1 MRIHVARVLCVAA
14 LAACGSSS
22 TEPSGDGGGQPAGC
36 GSASLLANPADF
48 AAHGPWAVG
57 ARTATL
63 GGLTLEV
70 WYPAVPGSDAGQ
82 MTARYDIREQLPA
95 SEAAKIPDADNPW
108 QSCDCVRD
116 LPLDTEHGPY
126 PLVVFVHGTASFR
139 HQSLS
144 IVTHWAS
151 RGFVVVAVDHPGLKL
166 GDTLAQACGGSPP
179 AQHISEDIDAEIAAV
194 GAASG
199 DLAFL
204 AGHVDLG
211 RIAVAGHSAGAN
223 AAVGAA
229 SKPGVQVV
237 IPMAGNQ
244 ATTAG
249 ASLYLG
255 GTADQIVSW
264 GQTMT
269 AFGGAVTPKRLVGI
283 ANGGHLTFSD
293 LCTTKNAA
301 GQDLLQ
307 VASAHM
313 VCGAQ
318 LAGFLFD
325 CDPSHIDGPTGW
337 SIINDATSAV
347 LESTLQCNAH
357 ASLAGLMERH
367 SGVATVEEDL

>member
-1 MRIHVARVLCVAA
+1 VH
-14 LAACGSSS
+14 
-22 TEPSGDGGGQPAGC
+22 
-36 GSASLLANPADF
+36 
-48 AAHGPWAVG
+48 
-57 ARTATL
+57 
-63 GGLTLEV
+63 
-70 WYPAVPGSDAGQ
+70 
-82 MTARYDIREQLPA
+82 
-95 SEAAKIPDADNPW
+95 
-108 QSCDCVRD
+108 D
-116 LPLDTEHGPY
+116 LPLDATHGPY
-126 PLVVFVHGTASFR
+126 PVIVFVHGTASFR

-194 GAASG
+194 SAASG
-199 DLAFL
+199 ELAFL
-204 AGHVDLG
+204 AGHVDMT
-211 RIAVAGHSAGAN
+211 RVAVAGHSAGAN
-223 AAVGAA
+223 AAVAA
-229 SKPGVQVV
+229 STKPGVQVV

-269 AFGGAVTPKRLVGI
+269 AFGGAVKPKRLVGI
-283 ANGGHLTFSD
+283 TNGGHLTFSD

-307 VASAHM
+307 VANAHM

-337 SIINDATSAV
+337 AIINDATSAV
-347 LESTLQCNAH
+347 LENALQCNTG
-357 ASLAGLMERH
+357 ASLAGLMHRH
-367 SGVATVEEDL
+367 PEVATVEEDP